1 MSPRCEGDTGSARW
15 SALLCDGRIFAKG
28 VVMLGLRIASVSSEV
43 PKPGSAAEMHLQE
56 IANGLERNGNSVT
69 RVWAADDRST
79 RVVRLVKFQLKN
91 LLVLRS
97 FDVVYFRWHVLGVP
111 QYVMARVFGIPYV
124 LEINGTHEDIVLA
137 YPRLAPLTKVLGWL
151 TAWEF
156 RGASHIIAVSPGLG
170 AWASD
175 LSHHRVPVTW
185 IPNGAPEALAR
196 RRADAAEPPYAVFV
210 GGLAAWQGIDILLE
224 ARRSPA
230 WPKDVQLVVVGS
242 GLEESSVTH
251 AAGQGLVDY
260 RGQLDRSE
268 AQKVMACAAVSIS
281 PQTARLSRNRL
292 GVTPL
297 KVAESLML
305 GVPVVVSDLPGQAE
319 IVAGSPG
326 GRVVAPDSPDE
337 LAQAVAAILACP
349 SDRDAIARYAVP
361 SVSWAAVSD
370 RTAAICARVHAD
382 ARS

>member
-1 MSPRCEGDTGSARW
+1 
-15 SALLCDGRIFAKG
+15 
-28 VVMLGLRIASVSSEV
+28 VSSEA
-43 PKPGSAAEMHLQE
+43 PTPGSAAEVHLQE
-56 IANGLERNGNSVT
+56 IAVGLERNGNSVT
-69 RVWAADDRST
+69 RLWAADDSSM

-97 FDVVYFRWHVLGVP
+97 FDVLYFRWHVLGVL
-111 QYVMARVFGIPYV
+111 QYMMARIFKVPYV

-137 YPRLAPLTKVLGWL
+137 HPHLSPFTKSLSRL

-170 AWASD
+170 AWASN
-175 LSHHRVPVTW
+175 LSNCTVPMTW

-196 RRADAAEPPYAVFV
+196 QRADAADPPYAVFV
-210 GGLAAWQGIDILLE
+210 GRLATWQGIDTLLE

-230 WPKDVQLVVVGS
+230 WPKDVPLVVVGS
-242 GLEESSVTH
+242 GLEEPSVRR
-251 AAGQGLVDY
+251 AAAQGWVDY
-260 RGQLDRSE
+260 RGQLGRPE
-268 AQKVMACAAVSIS
+268 AQKVLASAAVSIS
-281 PQTARLSRNRL
+281 PQTANVSRNRL

-305 GVPVVVSDLPGQAE
+305 GVPVVASRLPGQSE

-337 LAQAVAAILACP
+337 LARAVAAMMAFP
-349 SDRDAIARYAVP
+349 TDRDAIACYALK
-361 SVSWAAVSD
+361 SVSWGAVSD
-370 RTAAICARVHAD
+370 RTSAICATVNAD